1 MKVHMQNMKCA
12 RQKVFDQSIFENV
25 IYSDFRYQN
34 HKEVAREL
42 KDKNPYL
49 VTVLIESL
57 KWELRRRKEY
67 TKQSRYER
75 STLYR
80 ELLFKKFF
88 NEYGQDEGNEIY
100 GKWLKKYQ
108 NNDEIIIKKE
118 LESRYNKG
126 ILKTHKNHEKL
137 FKPCYGLDYDRYY
150 HLPAPFDHIDW
161 RNPFDNIIIWDGQE
175 KKLAVRGGSGSSGQ
189 REINSVYLFGLSLL
203 NQIKPIPSYLFIYDQ
218 ENRLWFIK
226 KFSSLTMP
234 DFDLGSNYFL
244 SSEEKK
250 KTIRKA
256 RLFDWEILKQPIEE
270 INFLK

>member
-1 MKVHMQNMKCA
+1 MKCV
-12 RQKVFDQSIFENV
+12 RQKLFDQSIFENV
-25 IYSDFRYQN
+25 VYSDVRYQK
-34 HKEVAREL
+34 HEQVAKEL

-49 VTVLIESL
+49 ITVLIENL
-57 KWELRRRKEY
+57 KPELWRRKEY

-88 NEYGQDEGNEIY
+88 DEYGQDEGNEIY

-118 LESRYNKG
+118 LESRYNKE

-137 FKPCYGLDYDRYY
+137 FKSRYGLDYDRYY

-161 RNPFDNIIIWDGQE
+161 RNPFDNIIIWDGQG
-175 KKLAVRGGSGSSGQ
+175 KKLAVRGGSGGSGQ

-203 NQIKPIPSYLFIYDQ
+203 NQIKPVPSYLFIYDQ
-218 ENRLWFIK
+218 ENNLWFIK
-226 KFSSLTMP
+226 KFSSFSLP

-244 SSEEKK
+244 SQKEKEK
-250 KTIRKA
+250 VLQKVK
-256 RLFDWEILKQPIEE
+256 LFRWDFIKQPIQE
-270 INFLK
+270 IQFLN